1 LLCDPKYF
9 AIQHRRPEMTG
20 DQVQEQ
26 LSIIREMV
34 EKGRRE
40 TAESGAFL
48 IWLGVI
54 GILTV
59 FAIRGL
65 ELSGLSHLTIPFL
78 AVVLVVNGVVGYLTV
93 SRRQK
98 RAGARSYVATICYK
112 VWFACGVSIVLVAFL
127 LPALGAY
134 PWSLV
139 PVLAALF
146 MGIGVFSTGAIFEV
160 PAITWSSLAWW
171 GGAVAM
177 AIIDGPARAIVM
189 AAAILLG
196 MILPGAI
203 LNRRYRGQRGD
214 DES

>member
-1 LLCDPKYF
+1 
-9 AIQHRRPEMTG
+9 MT
-20 DQVQEQ
+20 DERVQEQ
-26 LSIIREMV
+26 LSIIRSMV
-34 EKGRRE
+34 EKSRRE
-40 TAESGAFL
+40 TAESGAFF

-54 GILTV
+54 GIVTV
-59 FAIRGL
+59 FAIRAL

-78 AVVLVVNGVVGYLTV
+78 VVVLVANGVVGYFTV

-98 RAGARSYVATICYK
+98 RAGARSYVATICYT
-112 VWFACGVSIVLVAFL
+112 VWFACAVPILIVTFL

-146 MGIGVFSTGAIFEV
+146 MGIGVFATGSIFEV

-177 AIIDGPARAIVM
+177 AAIEGPARAIVM

-196 MILPGAI
+196 MVLPGAI

>member
-1 LLCDPKYF
+1 
-9 AIQHRRPEMTG
+9 MTG

-26 LSIIREMV
+26 LSIIRTMV
-34 EKGRRE
+34 ERSRRE
-40 TAESGAFL
+40 TADSGAFL

-54 GILTV
+54 GIVTV

-65 ELSGLSHLTIPFL
+65 EMGGLSHLTIPFL
-78 AVVLVVNGVVGYLTV
+78 AVVLVANGVVGYFTV
-93 SRRQK
+93 TRRQS
-98 RAGARSYVATICYK
+98 RAGARSYLAKVCYT
-112 VWFACGVSIVLVAFL
+112 VWFACAVPIVIVAFL

-160 PAITWSSLAWW
+160 PAITWSGLAWW

-177 AIIDGPARAIVM
+177 AAIDGPARAFVM
-189 AAAILLG
+189 AIAILLG
-196 MILPGAI
+196 MIVPGAI
-203 LNRRYRGQRGD
+203 LNRRYRERRGE

>member
-1 LLCDPKYF
+1 
-9 AIQHRRPEMTG
+9 MTG

-26 LSIIREMV
+26 LSIIRTMV
-34 EKGRRE
+34 EKSRRE

-54 GILTV
+54 GIVTV

-78 AVVLVVNGVVGYLTV
+78 ALVLVVNGVVGYFTV
-93 SRRQK
+93 TRRQK
-98 RAGARSYVATICYK
+98 RARARSYPATICYT
-112 VWFACGVSIVLVAFL
+112 VWLACGVSIVIVAFV
-127 LPALGAY
+127 LPSLGAY
-134 PWSLV
+134 PWNLV

-177 AIIDGPARAIVM
+177 AVIEGPPRAIVM
-189 AAAILLG
+189 ASAILLG

-203 LNRRYRGQRGD
+203 LNRRYRERRGG